1 MDNNGEKFN
10 EIDALLNKAF
20 KQTSLRELFDR
31 RIHELG
37 LTERAVRDMLKIGY
51 TTLRGII
58 DGTQKRAEISNFQK
72 LALFLNIPIDEFIDL
87 HSSIASK
94 NFAEKD
100 SPANKKK
107 FIKENFDLAALRKAG
122 FIESLYDFDGIEN
135 KMIDFFGFSSIFE
148 YKKRAF
154 DTAFSAG
161 ALALR
166 DVSNST
172 SKNSSANCLT
182 TDFWLTTAK
191 SLVARIDNPYQ
202 YDRQK
207 LVNFF
212 PQIRWYSRNEEYGFI
227 NVIKELFKIGVTVI
241 FLPRFSNLHV
251 RGATFALDNKPC
263 IVLTDYRGFYP
274 TLWHCLI
281 HELYHVLFDWIEILN
296 DAYSFHVSDATEE
309 VLTLNEKEIEA
320 DEFAQKYL
328 FSEEKMEE
336 VSPYIY
342 DKQYIEE
349 VARDNNVH
357 PSIIHS
363 YYAYANG
370 KTDRMAWARAR
381 RFIPPVTKSVYQ
393 LSNAWNNGKSID
405 EIAKKLK
412 FEIYN

>member
-1 MDNNGEKFN
+1 MGTNEEKYN

-20 KQTSLRELFDR
+20 KQSSLRELFDR

-37 LTERAVRDMLKIGY
+37 LTERSVRDMLKIGY
-51 TTLRGII
+51 KTLRGII
-58 DGTQKRAEISNFQK
+58 DGTQKRAEIANFQK
-72 LALFLNIPIDEFIDL
+72 LALFLNIPVEDFIDL
-87 HSSIASK
+87 HSSSASK
-94 NFAEKD
+94 KFSEQE

-107 FIKENFDLAALRKAG
+107 FLKESFDLAALRKAG
-122 FIESLYDFDGIEN
+122 FIENINDFEGIEN
-135 KMIDFFGFSSIFE
+135 KVIDFFGFSSIFE

-166 DVSNST
+166 DVTKST
-172 SKNSSANCLT
+172 LNTSSRFLT
-182 TDFWLTTAK
+182 TDFWLTSAK
-191 SLVARIDNPYQ
+191 SLAVRIDNPYQ

-212 PQIRWYSRNEEYGFI
+212 PQIRWYSRNEEYGLT
-227 NVIKELFKIGVTVI
+227 NVIKELFRIGITVI

-309 VLTLNEKEIEA
+309 VLTINEKEMEA

-342 DKQYIEE
+342 DRQYVEE
-349 VARDNNVH
+349 IARDNNVH

-363 YYAYANG
+363 YYAHAHG
-370 KTDRMAWARAR
+370 KTDRMAWVRAR
-381 RFIPPVTKSVYQ
+381 RFMPPVTKSVYQ
-393 LSNAWNNGKSID
+393 LASSWNSNKSID

-412 FEIYN
+412 LEIYN